1 MWDLGGRKRARVLVV
16 GWLYT
21 QLACMPCLCAHC
33 ACVGVHEH
41 CSTVPLY
48 GLLYVMCM
56 STACWNSLCLSSY
69 HLLDPFESLVD
80 SLVTCQRLTSLKLDC
95 VTLSLQSLLAIV
107 KGLYNLRA
115 LELDDVSLS
124 NKTVSI

>member
-1 MWDLGGRKRARVLVV
+1 MVF
-16 GWLYT
+16 
-21 QLACMPCLCAHC
+21 CMLC
-33 ACVGVHEH
+33 
-41 CSTVPLY
+41 
-48 GLLYVMCM
+48 
-56 STACWNSLCLSSY
+56 ACWNSLCLSSY
-69 HLLDPFESLVD
+69 HLPDPLESLVD